1 MVAFSATAVADLV
14 WTAPPAG
21 AHATVVSSAPADGS
35 HLDASPATLSF
46 DLDEPVSLVDG
57 SAQLIDSDGARHPFA
72 AEHLETAGRRIVLDV
87 AQRLPD
93 GAYLATARVISADT
107 HVVSLS
113 IRFSIGAVT
122 GQGQWSNVGNG
133 QPVLDRAVLLPVK
146 AAVYAGLVAS
156 AGVLLAIRWAWPGA
170 LVARRFRL
178 VYRYGAGLLIAG
190 LLGRLAV
197 LVAEQ
202 AGGLSVASWS
212 TVATV
217 AGTPFGTA
225 LAIAAVLGTLTLGYP
240 PGPARLTQG
249 LGVLYAGTAITAVT
263 LGGHGAATDLWPLPF
278 VATFVHVYAV
288 AVWLGGVVVI
298 AALGTTGPQLRRW
311 HLVAVGHVVLVV
323 IAGVTLALLQV
334 RPFPALAST
343 SYGLTLLVKISL
355 VAAAV
360 TVGYLVHREQ
370 RDHPRGSTRT
380 VLVELGVALLIVV
393 VTSSLSSLTPAKD
406 SYTTNVATRLDFG
419 GAGILNV
426 GIDTVRRGAQV
437 VTIESERAAEVGV
450 ELSSAQAN
458 VARLPVA
465 MTPTP
470 AGDGKVEWRSDS
482 LIVPAPGRWKVTV
495 RFDDGQG
502 PKLASFYYEV
512 L

>member
-1 MVAFSATAVADLV
+1 MVAVLSTVGAGSVLTA
-14 WTAPPAG
+14 APAA
-21 AHATVVSSAPADGS
+21 AHATVVSSAPVDGS
-35 HLDASPATLSF
+35 HLDASPQALSF
-46 DLDEPVSLVDG
+46 DLNEPVSLVDG
-57 SAQLIDSDGARHPFA
+57 SAQLIDSGGARHPFA
-72 AEHLETAGRRIVLDV
+72 AEHLESGARRIVLDL
-87 AQRLPD
+87 AQSLPD

-113 IRFSIGAVT
+113 IRFTVGTVT
-122 GQGQWSNVGNG
+122 GQGQWTGVGDG
-133 QPVLDRAVLLPVK
+133 LPVIDRTVLLPVK
-146 AAVYAGLVAS
+146 AAVYLGLIVSAGLFL
-156 AGVLLAIRWAWPGA
+156 GTRWARADA
-170 LVARRFRL
+170 LGTRRFRL
-178 VYRYGAGLLIAG
+178 VFRCGAALLTIG

-202 AGGLSVASWS
+202 AGGLTAASWS

-217 AGTPFGTA
+217 ASTPFGTA
-225 LAIAAVLGTLTLGYP
+225 LVIAAVLGALTLGYP
-240 PGPARLTQG
+240 PSPARPAQG
-249 LGVLYAGTAITAVT
+249 VGFLYAAAAVTAVT
-263 LGGHGAATDLWPLPF
+263 LGGHGAATEFWPLPF

-298 AALGTTGPQLRRW
+298 AALGTTGPQLQRW
-311 HLVAVGHVVLVV
+311 HRVAVGHVVLAV

-334 RPFPALAST
+334 RPVAALVTT
-343 SYGLTLLVKISL
+343 SYGITLLVKVGL

-360 TVGYLVHREQ
+360 GVGYLVYRRQ
-370 RDHPRGSTRT
+370 RDQVGT
-380 VLVELGVALLIVV
+380 VLIELVLALLIIA

-419 GAGILNV
+419 GAGILHV
-426 GIDTVRRGAQV
+426 DIDTVRRGAQV
-437 VTIESERAAEVGV
+437 VTIDAGQGAQVGI

-465 MTPTP
+465 MTANP
-470 AGDGKVEWRSDS
+470 AGNGTVQWRSAG